1 MLRQLIV
8 CITALFLT
16 TSCSNLSEVLDT
28 GAQVSQSIGYSPAQL
43 NNAVKEALQLSVT
56 RATDQL
62 GQSGGYGQ
70 NDRWRLGLPDSVQP
84 VVGTLKQL
92 GLGGPLNEVE
102 RLMNRGA
109 ELAAAE
115 AKLVFLQAVKDMA
128 IQDAIGIVRGG
139 NTAATDYFRSVTEAQ
154 LNARYK
160 SIMQSQLQ
168 QLGFYKQYQQVLTTY
183 KAIPMTNKPDLDLE
197 QYAVN
202 RGLTGLYAQIAEEE
216 KKIRA
221 NPVEQGSTLIAAI
234 FSKK

>member
-1 MLRQLIV
+1 
-8 CITALFLT
+8 
-16 TSCSNLSEVLDT
+16 
-28 GAQVSQSIGYSPAQL
+28 
-43 NNAVKEALQLSVT
+43 
-56 RATDQL
+56 
-62 GQSGGYGQ
+62 
-70 NDRWRLGLPDSVQP
+70 
-84 VVGTLKQL
+84 
-92 GLGGPLNEVE
+92 
-102 RLMNRGA
+102 
-109 ELAAAE
+109 AE

-128 IQDAIGIVRGG
+128 IQDAIGIVPGG
-139 NTAATDYFRSVTEAQ
+139 NTAAADYFRSVTEAQ

-160 SIMQSQLQ
+160 SIMRSQLQ